1 MRQSLSAV
9 AFAAALLT
17 CSDALARPEP
27 QDMPDRQTLNAI
39 ISQLGRKLPPNTTVF
54 TPAGDAADTGLCK
67 MQPFRMTLGRGLS
80 QGSTHAVLLDPQ
92 KPSAP
97 VEPAEFLVVV
107 NRVTVDAD
115 GSPRSYHPEDPNGSG
130 RCEVVRAPDG
140 NITLKGICAVDSF
153 PSGSILLFRGSKKVT
168 GKELAPLWA
177 DIWPLIRDRKLKSVA
192 LADVAPP
199 NVTEGFYFFHARA
212 MNLTAFLKDPI
223 IPKTNDGYPCMQD
236 KGSPYEGYFLS
247 ATTLVDDNAPTR
259 TDGCRP
265 GHYIDSGQIPFIV
278 LPRGGFGKVG
288 IGDVAIV
295 RMESGGRSE
304 VIYAIAADAGPAR
317 RIGEGSIALNQILLS
332 KTNPVINTRDVY
344 ALDIS
349 GKQVSMLVLGGTKA
363 LFKGDYSRENIRSVS
378 QQQFRKWS
386 GGDSTARL
394 DACVRLIGAK
404 RKPDTAD

>member
-1 MRQSLSAV
+1 MRHSLV
-9 AFAAALLT
+9 AFAIVAATL
-17 CSDALARPEP
+17 SGPEAAAQPSP

-54 TPAGDAADTGLCK
+54 TPAGSVASSGQCR
-67 MQPFRMTLGRGLS
+67 MQPFRMQLGKGLS
-80 QGSTHAVLLDPQ
+80 QGSNHSVMLDAQ

-97 VEPAEFLVVV
+97 AEPGEFLVVV

-130 RCEVVRAPDG
+130 RCEAVRQPDG
-140 NITLKGICAVDSF
+140 TTMLKGVCAVDAF
-153 PSGSILLFRGSKKVT
+153 PSGSILLFRGSRKVT
-168 GKELAPLWA
+168 GKDIATEWA
-177 DIWPLIRDRKLKSVA
+177 RIWPLIRDRKLKSVT

-199 NVTEGFYFFHARA
+199 NVTEGFYFFHSRA
-212 MNLTAFLKDPI
+212 DNLTAFLKDPI
-223 IPKTNDGYPCMQD
+223 IPKTTDGYPCMHD

-247 ATTLVDDNAPTR
+247 ATTLVDDKAPTR
-259 TDGCRP
+259 PDGCRP
-265 GHYIDSGQIPFIV
+265 KHYIDSEQIPFIV

-295 RMESGGRSE
+295 RMESGGKSE
-304 VIYAIAADAGPAR
+304 LIYAIAADAGPAR

-332 KTNPVINTRDVY
+332 KTGPVMNTRGVY

-363 LFKGDYSRENIRSVS
+363 LFNGDYSLENIKAVS
-378 QQQFRKWS
+378 EKRFREWS

-394 DACVRLIGAK
+394 DACVRQLTGK
-404 RKPDTAD
+404 GE

>member
-1 MRQSLSAV
+1 MHQHV
-9 AFAAALLT
+9 AACVALIAALLACAET
-17 CSDALARPEP
+17 AAQPSP

-54 TPAGDAADTGLCK
+54 APAGSAADSGLCK

-80 QGSTHAVLLDPQ
+80 QGSTHSVLLDPQ

-97 VEPAEFLVVV
+97 VEPSEFLVVV
-107 NRVTVDAD
+107 DRVTVDAD

-130 RCEVVRAPDG
+130 RCEVVRQPDG
-140 NITLKGICAVDSF
+140 TTTLKGVCAVDAF

-168 GKELAPLWA
+168 GKELAPQWA
-177 DIWPLIRDRKLKSVA
+177 EIWPRIRDRKLKSVT

-199 NVTEGFYFFHARA
+199 NVTEGFYFFHSRA
-212 MNLTAFLKDPI
+212 DNLTAFLKDPI
-223 IPKTNDGYPCMQD
+223 IPKTRDGYPCMQD

-247 ATTLVDDNAPTR
+247 ATTLVDDKAQTR
-259 TDGCRP
+259 EDGCRP
-265 GHYIDSGQIPFIV
+265 AHYIDSERIPFIV
-278 LPRGGFGKVG
+278 LPRGGFGHVG

-295 RMESGGRSE
+295 RMESGGKSE
-304 VIYAIAADAGPAR
+304 IIYAIAADAGPAR
-317 RIGEGSIALNQILLS
+317 RIGEGSIALNQMLLS

-363 LFKGDYSRENIRSVS
+363 LFNGDYSRENIRAVS
-378 QQQFRKWS
+378 QKRFREWS

-394 DACVRLIGAK
+394 DACVRVLGGK
-404 RKPDTAD
+404 RN